1 MTLKN
6 KLAAITLAFICI
18 AAFLSSC
25 EKTYTPRPR
34 GYFRIAEAEKN
45 PRNIEAPCGFS
56 FDIPEYSQL
65 ELVPGSGTDTC
76 WFNIKFR
83 RYNARVHLTYFALDN
98 NLDKL
103 VEDAYQFAFQ
113 HEQKASAIGRSAYS
127 SADNKSAGLIYDL
140 SGNVASSVQFY
151 VTDSSNH
158 FLRGGLYFEN
168 FPNEDSLAPVLAYLR
183 QDVVRMMESIE
194 WKNKSTS
201 Y

>member
-6 KLAAITLAFICI
+6 KFVALVLLLIGITAFM
-18 AAFLSSC
+18 SSC
-25 EKTYTPRPR
+25 EKTHTPRPR
-34 GYFRIAEAEKN
+34 GYFRIAKADKN
-45 PRNIEAPCGFS
+45 PRNIETPCGFS

-65 ELVPGSGTDTC
+65 EIVPGSGIDTC
-76 WFNIKFR
+76 WFNIKFK

-98 NLDKL
+98 NLNKL

-127 SADNKSAGLIYDL
+127 SSDNKSAGLIYDL

-151 VTDSSNH
+151 VTDSSSH

-168 FPNEDSLAPVLAYLR
+168 FPNEDSLAPVMTYLR
-183 QDVVRMMESIE
+183 EDVVRMMESIQ
-194 WKNKSTS
+194 WNNTSTS